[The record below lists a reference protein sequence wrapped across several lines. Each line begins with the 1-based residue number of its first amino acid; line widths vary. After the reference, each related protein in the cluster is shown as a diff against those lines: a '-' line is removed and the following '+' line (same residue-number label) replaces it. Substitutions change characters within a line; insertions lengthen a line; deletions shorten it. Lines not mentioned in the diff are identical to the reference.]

1 MTTFFEEL
9 VAEYNKL
16 DGVLEEPEEELGKDY
31 EVMGELEPSLRRLY
45 VIQCRFLDDSRG
57 LKAATLRLAA
67 NLIERKEDETMAAAL
82 ESTVDQGILAILKAE
97 VARTI
102 FWNSVRIAFF
112 DLVGKE
118 HITVGRGWKVGWKKE
133 EEEERA

>member
-16 DGVLEEPEEELGKDY
+16 DGVLEEPKQELEEDY
-31 EVMGELEPSLRRLY
+31 EVVGELEQSLRRLY
-45 VIQCRFLDDSRG
+45 VIQCRFLDDCRK
-57 LKAATLRLAA
+57 LKAAASHLAA
-67 NLIERKEDETMAAAL
+67 NLIERKEDETMSAAL

-102 FWNSVRIAFF
+102 FWNSVRIAFP

-133 EEEERA
+133 EEEEMA